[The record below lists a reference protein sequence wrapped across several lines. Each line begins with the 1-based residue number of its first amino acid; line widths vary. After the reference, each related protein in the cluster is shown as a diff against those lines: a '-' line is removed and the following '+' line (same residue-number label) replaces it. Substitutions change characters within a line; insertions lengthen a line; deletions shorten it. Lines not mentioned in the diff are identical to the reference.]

1 MRMSRTGKRMARNNS
16 RMTRVAK
23 LNLVSLMD
31 IFTILVFFLLFNS
44 GDSEILQSNKE
55 IELPQSVSEQQPVES
70 LVVMVTENMILVEG
84 REVSTMN
91 EFLDGEFGGFTDELE
106 YRASKRLA
114 LSEEENILGRPI
126 TIMANDDLEYDTLK
140 QVMAVC
146 ANSGFRNISL
156 AVSNVA
162 REG

>member
-1 MRMSRTGKRMARNNS
+1 MRMSRTAKRMSQNNS
-16 RMTRVAK
+16 RMKNVAK

-70 LVVMVTENMILVEG
+70 LIIMVTEQEILIEG
-84 REVSTMN
+84 REVVSMD
-91 EFLDGEFGGFTDELE
+91 EFLAGEYQGFTDELD
-106 YRASKRLA
+106 YRASKRA
-114 LSEEENILGRPI
+114 SLSDEENILGRPI
-126 TIMANDDLEYDTLK
+126 TIMANSDLEYTVLK
-140 QVMAVC
+140 QVMAVS
-146 ANSGFRNISL
+146 AQSGYRNISL
-156 AVSNVA
+156 AVSKVA